1 MAIQD
6 PLNPNA
12 SPGHVTTG
20 TRNVNNIPVY
30 LIGAAILTFLLV
42 MVKVGYDRSGQQ
54 NQTADAPPEKA
65 GNSVMYAQ
73 SIAGDA
79 QGLIPPQPSLSTTP
93 VLIATQGNLDAP
105 PTPGGLTAPMS
116 QPALTSNSPMAA
128 PLDDQA
134 MQFQNIKSQQFVE
147 AVRSKT
153 GIPADS
159 VRGLG
164 GSQSSTPQ
172 TREEMLAKI
181 ANVRQQID
189 ESYKNN
195 PNAAYQA
202 KLAQLQGIAAG
213 TTTSGANNFAPR
225 PSGIPG
231 GGGLFQTSSSSR
243 NSYAQYSSTGQGD
256 RWKLD
261 AQPENPR
268 TPFELRAGFV
278 IPATL
283 VSGINSEL
291 PGQIIGQVSQDVWDT
306 PTGKHL
312 LIPQGSRLVGTYS
325 SDVSYGQARVLVA
338 WQRILFPDGKS
349 FDIGSMPGADAA
361 GYSGLKDQVNNHYM
375 RIFASA
381 LLLSGVTAGI
391 TNSQRENQSP
401 LGINQNSTSGAL
413 SEALGQ
419 QLGQVT
425 AQMIAKNMNISPT
438 LEIRPGFR
446 FNIMVTKDLTFP
458 APYQAE
464 Y

>member
-12 SPGHVTTG
+12 SPGQVTTG

-30 LIGAAILTFLLV
+30 LICGAILTFLLV
-42 MVKVGYDRSGQQ
+42 MVKVGYDRSEQQ
-54 NQTADAPPEKA
+54 NQSAEVPLEKP
-65 GNSVMYAQ
+65 GSSVMFAQ

-79 QGLIPPQPSLSTTP
+79 QGLIPPQPSASTTP

-105 PTPGGLTAPMS
+105 PTPGGLTAPIS
-116 QPALTSNSPMAA
+116 QPAVTPNTPMAP

-134 MQFQNIKSQQFVE
+134 IQFQNIKNQQFVE
-147 AVRSKT
+147 AVRSRT
-153 GIPADS
+153 S
-159 VRGLG
+159 VGSG
-164 GSQSSTPQ
+164 GSYRGTGVGTTGSGSP
-172 TREEMLAKI
+172 TREQM
-181 ANVRQQID
+181 
-189 ESYKNN
+189 
-195 PNAAYQA
+195 
-202 KLAQLQGIAAG
+202 LAQLSDVQRRIQQESKNTGGTYESAVAQAQKALSAAG
-213 TTTSGANNFAPR
+213 VSGSSGVPGVPSGA
-225 PSGIPG
+225 
-231 GGGLFQTSSSSR
+231 GLFQTSSSNK
-243 NSYAQYSSTGQGD
+243 NSYTQYSGNGQGD

-261 AQPENPR
+261 SQPEKPR

-306 PTGKHL
+306 PTGKYL

-349 FDIGSMPGADAA
+349 FDIGSMPGADGA
-361 GYSGLKDQVNNHYM
+361 GYSGFKDQVNNHYM

-381 LLLSGVTAGI
+381 LLMSGVTAGI
-391 TNSQRENQSP
+391 TYSQRDNQNP
-401 LGINQNSTSGAL
+401 TGINQNSASGAL

-446 FNIMVTKDLTFP
+446 FNVMVTKDLTLP
-458 APYQAE
+458 SPYQAE

>member
-12 SPGHVTTG
+12 SPGQVTTG

-30 LIGAAILTFLLV
+30 LICGAILTFLLV
-42 MVKVGYDRSGQQ
+42 MVKVGYDRSEQQ
-54 NQTADAPPEKA
+54 NQNADVPLEKP
-65 GNSVMYAQ
+65 GSSVMFAQ

-79 QGLIPPQPSLSTTP
+79 QGLIPPQPSASTTP

-105 PTPGGLTAPMS
+105 PTPGGLSAPMS
-116 QPALTSNSPMAA
+116 QPAITPNTPMA
-128 PLDDQA
+128 PPPDDQTI
-134 MQFQNIKSQQFVE
+134 QFQNIKNQQFVE

-153 GIPADS
+153 S
-159 VRGLG
+159 VGSGSYRGSG
-164 GSQSSTPQ
+164 MGASGAANP
-172 TREEMLAKI
+172 TREQM
-181 ANVRQQID
+181 
-189 ESYKNN
+189 
-195 PNAAYQA
+195 
-202 KLAQLQGIAAG
+202 LAQLSDVQRRIQQESKNTGGTYESAVAQAQKALSAAG
-213 TTTSGANNFAPR
+213 VSGSSGR
-225 PSGIPG
+225 PGVPGVPG
-231 GGGLFQTSSSSR
+231 GAGLFQTSSSNK
-243 NSYAQYSSTGQGD
+243 NSYAQYSGNGQGD

-261 AQPENPR
+261 SQPEKPR

-306 PTGKHL
+306 PTGKYL

-349 FDIGSMPGADAA
+349 FDIGSMPGADGA
-361 GYSGLKDQVNNHYM
+361 GYSGFKDQVNNHYM

-381 LLLSGVTAGI
+381 LLMSGVTAGI
-391 TNSQRENQSP
+391 TYSQRDNQNP
-401 LGINQNSTSGAL
+401 AGINQNSASGAL

-446 FNIMVTKDLTFP
+446 FNVMVTKDLTLP
-458 APYQAE
+458 SPYQAE